1 VTRVFSF
8 VGLGCLGLL
17 LGSISGCNKT
27 TSADPLPNLEVAA
40 TLRKGGAGGGA
51 EAGPV
56 STGTGWG
63 TIKGRF
69 VYAGDPPKL
78 EPLVMTKDKE
88 MCGGGGTR
96 PDESLVVGS
105 DKGIAN
111 VVLYVNKASRV
122 FKPEDGSEPAAATP
136 AVFDQDKCIFLSHVL
151 AVPTQEVLDIK
162 NSDKVAHNTSFNPGG
177 RNNSTNPQLP
187 PGGEAKYKWQ
197 QAMGT
202 PAEVTCSIHP
212 WMKGYIIARD
222 DPYYAVT
229 KPDGTFEIK
238 NVPAGEDLEFRVWHE
253 RAPGGGLEAKPEWK
267 KGRFKIKVPADG
279 VEDLGEIAVPPTAFR

>member
-1 VTRVFSF
+1 MTRVFTIC
-8 VGLGCLGLL
+8 GLILCGLL
-17 LGSISGCNKT
+17 LCSASGCGKAY
-27 TSADPLPNLEVAA
+27 SANPAPDLKVAE
-40 TLRKGGAGGGA
+40 TLRQGGGGTA
-51 EAGPV
+51 EAAGPV
-56 STGTGWG
+56 ATGTGWG

-69 VYAGDPPKL
+69 VYAGDPPKF
-78 EPLVMTKDKE
+78 EPLVVTKDVE
-88 MCGGGGTR
+88 MCGSKTK

-111 VVLYVNKASRV
+111 IVLYLNKASRV
-122 FKPEDGSEPAAATP
+122 FQPEGGAAETP
-136 AVFDQDKCIFLSHVL
+136 PPVFDQDKCIFLSHVL
-151 AVPTQEVLDIK
+151 AVQTKDVLDIK

-197 QAMGT
+197 QAIAI

-238 NVPAGEDLEFRVWHE
+238 NVPAGEELEFRVWHE
-253 RAPGGGLEAKPEWK
+253 RAPGGLEAKKEWK
-267 KGRFKIKVPADG
+267 KGRFKVKVAENG
-279 VEDLGEIAVPPTAFR
+279 VEDIGEIAVPPTAFR